1 MKKFINFFY
10 EYIVKFFYKLYNL
23 ILNFIPQFFY
33 KYIIKIF
40 NDLKILTEQ
49 KYYKK
54 KNKYKLE
61 IEDVTFYVYSRN
73 LEIFLD
79 VLARVEK
86 KIPQPNWEQ
95 ENIYI
100 YEYPAIKIL
109 QSIFKIEKEP
119 IFMDIGAF
127 QGYFTF
133 FAAKYLGDKHP
144 VYAIESNKEYCK
156 DLETSLKINNFTNC
170 NIINEIL
177 SDKEKEMYIKSTSVN
192 TISEKSSINFQKS
205 IKSKTL
211 DAVVNQLQIKPNILK
226 IDVHGSEGPLIKG
239 AKKTLINF
247 VNFVLLEVHPPSYI
261 DKYSQGFT
269 REMIV
274 NDVIESGFDCYAI
287 GPFRTL
293 NTDEGR
299 NFVKHKK
306 ISSIKISK
314 DSLEKIFFDLS
325 FGSLILAVKKGFD
338 INKLDCFINSKK

>member
-1 MKKFINFFY
+1 MKKFIKFFY
-10 EYIVKFFYKLYNL
+10 EYIVQFFYKIYNL
-23 ILNFIPQFFY
+23 ILYLIPEFFY

-61 IEDVTFYVYSRN
+61 IDDVSFYVYSRN

-79 VLARVEK
+79 VLPRVEK
-86 KIPQPNWEQ
+86 KIPQRNWEQ

-100 YEYPAIKIL
+100 YEYPVIKIL
-109 QSIFKIEKEP
+109 QSIFKIEKKP

-156 DLETSLKINNFTNC
+156 DLEVSSKINNFSNC

-177 SDKEKEMYIKSTSVN
+177 SDREKDMYIKSTSVN
-192 TISEKSSINFQKS
+192 TTSEKSSINIHKS

-211 DAVVNQLQIKPNILK
+211 DTVINQHQIEPNILK

-239 AKKTLINF
+239 AQKTLINS
-247 VNFVLLEVHPPSYI
+247 VNFILLEVHSPSYL
-261 DKYSQGFT
+261 DKYSPGFT
-269 REMIV
+269 REMII
-274 NDVIESGFDCYAI
+274 NDVIDLGFDCYAI

-306 ISSIKISK
+306 ISKIKISK

-338 INKLDCFINSKK
+338 INKLDCFINNRH